1 MKTRSDFVSNS
12 SSSSFVVIDEDGTDE
27 IFKQDH
33 MTFDEMIEKHFDIC
47 SGDHCVELVEYD
59 HIRRRSDV
67 PEIPEFEVIDDSE
80 FGARYEMM
88 DVPAFSVLK
97 SHAFLVPTL
106 TKLILKY
113 MRLNNLPEPRFLTDG
128 KRDGEMSLRWSNA
141 QWDALGEIIDEFNRK
156 AKPMRERMVDLVR
169 ERMGGFM
176 FWEAEL
182 GDECGEEQEGYE
194 KSAALRWRITRNH
207 H

>member
-27 IFKQDH
+27 IFKQDR
-33 MTFDEMIEKHFDIC
+33 MTFDEMIARHFDIC
-47 SGDHCVELVEYD
+47 SGGACIELVEYGQ
-59 HIRRRSDV
+59 IRRRSDV

-80 FGARYEMM
+80 FGARYERM

-113 MRLNNLPEPRFLTDG
+113 MRLSNLPEPRFLTDG
-128 KRDGEMSLRWSNA
+128 ERDGKMSLRWSKAKWN
-141 QWDALGEIIDEFNRK
+141 ALGEISDEFDEK
-156 AKPMRERMVDLVR
+156 AKPMREKMIELVR
-169 ERMGGFM
+169 ERMGGLM

-182 GDECGEEQEGYE
+182 GDECGLEQKGYA
-194 KSAALRWRITRNH
+194 KSAELRWRITRNH